1 MEKQKIEDIKN
12 EYLEFIKTNKGKKW
26 QEQWHNMK
34 SNGDFTD
41 YLYDF
46 YPDVLRE
53 KLFGK
58 KTDTG
63 DIIQKAKENI
73 AEYSR
78 LFEEMDVLRKERQ
91 KLAEQLM
98 PDDFNNL
105 TYEDC
110 KEIYDNFKSDI
121 GYMEKIE
128 IKAIISNKKL
138 LKYPELSKP
147 TYYPEINN
155 LNVSDNEKLRLDKL
169 ARVSYRKRIY
179 DWSMSQNKM
188 SEKDIEIFV
197 SLGIAEKRHLFYC
210 PNCGDAA
217 LELTEDKFA
226 KYKRTWEL
234 KEKIKTSSNEK
245 EIQDILDEFNDLI
258 DAGYET
264 ITIECMD
271 CDNYYEINSMDD
283 LNELSSDKPVY
294 CFFKEPDLTYER
306 L

>member
-1 MEKQKIEDIKN
+1 MEKLTIEDIKN
-12 EYLEFIKTNKGKKW
+12 EYLKFIKTNKGKKW

-46 YPDVLRE
+46 YPDVL
-53 KLFGK
+53 FGK
-58 KTDTG
+58 KTDTE

-147 TYYPEINN
+147 TYYPEINK

-245 EIQDILDEFNDLI
+245 EIKDILDEFNDLI